1 MITQPD
7 RHKTAHPHSSIR
19 KRYLRPTAP
28 ASPESATPG
37 ICPSATDS
45 SFKSSVMGH
54 RSGIY
59 PTPLRLFKS
68 GLGSRTGLQRP
79 IVRAKTSATSITV
92 PMHSATQILIDLAL
106 TLAGSG
112 IVILLAL

>member
-1 MITQPD
+1 
-7 RHKTAHPHSSIR
+7 
-19 KRYLRPTAP
+19 
-28 ASPESATPG
+28 
-37 ICPSATDS
+37 
-45 SFKSSVMGH
+45 
-54 RSGIY
+54 
-59 PTPLRLFKS
+59 
-68 GLGSRTGLQRP
+68 LGP